1 MSLLLLHAV
10 LFLIMNGNGIR
21 GETTLF
27 FSSKRSRNAQ
37 LLLTSV
43 FVADEKTMQKEKP
56 RKTEI
61 PHNFMTPRESH
72 ARRQNKKAKGI
83 LGESGAPPKVTF

>member
-37 LLLTSV
+37 LLLANEI
-43 FVADEKTMQKEKP
+43 VAGEKNNAKEKP
-56 RKTEI
+56 
-61 PHNFMTPRESH
+61 P
-72 ARRQNKKAKGI
+72 QN
-83 LGESGAPPKVTF
+83 